1 MTSRGRR
8 GYTLVEILI
17 VVTVLGI
24 AGALVVPAMG
34 GTGVLRVQAA
44 VRTIIADLTEAQS
57 DALAYQ
63 RPRAVVFEPENG
75 RYLVTRV
82 NGATIDPETDMILD
96 RTINHGNQFGDSAI
110 SATRFDTDNVL
121 IFDEMG
127 GPIARPGETTP
138 ASTGTITVTGS
149 GQTFVISVEAYTGR
163 VTVERQET
171 GPTGPSGSGGG

>member
-1 MTSRGRR
+1 MANRTGR

-63 RPRAVVFEPENG
+63 RPRAVVFDPG
-75 RYLVTRV
+75 ASRYLVTRV
-82 NGATIDPETDMILD
+82 RGATIDPETDTVME
-96 RTINHGNQFGDSAI
+96 RVINRGNQFGDSAI
-110 SATRFDTDNVL
+110 TATRFDTENVL

-127 GPIARPGETTP
+127 GPIARPGESTP
-138 ASTGTITVTGS
+138 AGTGTISISGS

-163 VTVERQET
+163 MTVRRVT
-171 GPTGPSGSGGG
+171 GP

>member
-1 MTSRGRR
+1 MTGRTGR

-44 VRTIIADLTEAQS
+44 VRTIVADLTEAQS

-63 RPRAVVFEPENG
+63 QPRAVVFDLDGG

-82 NGATIDPETDMILD
+82 PGATIDPETDTILE
-96 RTINHGNQFGDSAI
+96 RVINHGNQFGD
-110 SATRFDTDNVL
+110 ATITATSFETENVL

-138 ASTGTITVTGS
+138 AGTGTITVTGS
-149 GQTFVISVEAYTGR
+149 AQTFVISVEAYTGR
-163 VTVERQET
+163 VTVRREEAAPP
-171 GPTGPSGSGGG
+171 GP

>member
-1 MTSRGRR
+1 MAGRSGR

-34 GTGVLRVQAA
+34 STGVLRVQAA
-44 VRTIIADLTEAQS
+44 VRTIVADLTEAQS

-63 RPRAVVFEPENG
+63 RPRAVVFDPANG

-82 NGATIDPETDMILD
+82 PGATIDPETDTILE
-96 RTINHGNQFGDSAI
+96 RVINKGSQFGDSMI
-110 SATRFDTDNVL
+110 SGTRFDTENVL

-127 GPIARPGETTP
+127 GPIARPGESTP
-138 ASTGTITVTGS
+138 AATGTITVTGS
-149 GQTFVISVEAYTGR
+149 GQSFVISVEAYTGR
-163 VTVERQET
+163 VTVQREST
-171 GPTGPSGSGGG
+171 APSGPPGG